1 MFLGL
6 PIVGVKSDLYLFSWG
21 WDCICMRVVGE
32 KPRQLLK
39 ISLKELDKLIEID
52 GKHVVVLGRGEL
64 I

>member
-1 MFLGL
+1 
-6 PIVGVKSDLYLFSWG
+6 
-21 WDCICMRVVGE
+21 MRVVGE
-32 KPRQLLK
+32 KPSQLLK